1 MGDESRG
8 VRPVAQSSSR
18 YGAPSDEEAPLA
30 TPSATPSVSTA
41 GRRDAAAD
49 AAAAAAT
56 AAGAG
61 DDDEVVPAPANPLTV
76 WLGLLG
82 RLLLSLSSTL
92 VNAVLFALYP
102 LYCLVPR
109 FVLEGLFRGLFRVGY
124 LIYLTPFGAWLHAR
138 GVKPNTPPH
147 SLPAP
152 PAQLS
157 TASVVVVPI
166 LDNNY
171 AYLLVDSATR
181 CAAAVDPADP
191 YAVLRAAQAA
201 GVTLTHILTTHH
213 HHDHAGALR
222 CTAAA
227 LHASRGNP
235 RLCSPK
241 QP

>member
-1 MGDESRG
+1 MGDDGRG
-8 VRPVAQSSSR
+8 MRPSASASTR
-18 YGAPSDEEAPLA
+18 YASPDEEAPLA
-30 TPSATPSVSTA
+30 TPSSTPSSVSSV

-56 AAGAG
+56 ATGAG
-61 DDDEVVPAPANPLTV
+61 DDDVVVPPQSNPLTV

-82 RLLLSLSSTL
+82 RLLLNLSSTL
-92 VNAVLFALYP
+92 VTALLFVLYP
-102 LYCLVPR
+102 LYCLIPR
-109 FVLEGLFRGLFRVGY
+109 VVLEGLFRGLFRVGY

-147 SLPAP
+147 SLSAP

-157 TASVVVVPI
+157 TATVIVVPI

-171 AYLLVDSATR
+171 SYLLVDSATR

-191 YAVLRAAQAA
+191 YAVLRAVHAA

-213 HHDHAGALR
+213 HHDHAGAWRRTRQLSYQR
-222 CTAAA
+222 ARRSHTA
-227 LHASRGNP
+227 
-235 RLCSPK
+235 